1 MNHTNALSEEPTGFL
16 VFSWVF
22 GTFLAGQNMMPTGLS
37 DKHQL
42 GSDSTRNSS

>member
-1 MNHTNALSEEPTGFL
+1 MQHTNALSEEPSGFL

-22 GTFLAGQNMMPTGLS
+22 GTFLAGQTMMPTGLS